1 MLVFPV
7 PLSPKSMILKVF
19 FPIIELGTEVLINF
33 RKKIIWRNKEN
44 DKYSV
49 HLFKKSVA
57 NYKLFNQAQIIQDYL
72 LNIEKMTGDFL
83 FAFLNTNKR
92 KKF

>member
-1 MLVFPV
+1 MTSTQFIF
-7 PLSPKSMILKVF
+7 S
-19 FPIIELGTEVLINF
+19 
-33 RKKIIWRNKEN
+33 
-44 DKYSV
+44 
-49 HLFKKSVA
+49 KKSVA
-57 NYKLFNQAQIIQDYL
+57 NYKLFNQAQIIQYYL